1 MSTQLLAIFDRMA
14 AGLHLWDVHTFTP
27 MRFTNPVIP
36 FLGRLL
42 IVYIYATSGIAKIV
56 DWKGNVQYMSSHHL
70 PMIPVLLALAM
81 IIEVVG
87 SICLLTGYQAR
98 WAAFIMFG
106 YTTIMTILLHN
117 YWAYTGMAA
126 GGQETHF
133 RKNLAIM
140 GGLLFVTYAGPG
152 RWAIGERSRS
162 SQAASA
168 S

>member
-1 MSTQLLAIFDRMA
+1 MTLKHPA
-14 AGLHLWDVHTFTP
+14 
-27 MRFTNPVIP
+27 IP

-42 IVYIYATSGIAKIV
+42 IVYIYATSGVAKIL
-56 DWKGNVQYMSSHHL
+56 DWKGNIQYMSAHHL
-70 PMIPVLLALAM
+70 PMIPVLLALAL
-81 IIEVVG
+81 IIEVGG

-106 YTTIMTILLHN
+106 YTVLLTILLHN

-133 RKNLAIM
+133 RKNLAIA
-140 GGLLFVTYAGPG
+140 GGLLFVAYAGPG
-152 RWAIGERSRS
+152 KWAIGERTHPRATA
-162 SQAASA
+162 AAS